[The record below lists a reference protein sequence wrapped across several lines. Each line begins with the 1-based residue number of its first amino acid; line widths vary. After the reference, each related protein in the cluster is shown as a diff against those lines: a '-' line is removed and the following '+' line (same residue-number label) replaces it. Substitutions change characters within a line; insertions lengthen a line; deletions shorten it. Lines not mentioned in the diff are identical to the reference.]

1 MHPLRHFPLLR
12 RLVGDLERGRRDR
25 RGIAAVELALASPIL
40 LSLFIGTT
48 EIAHFLSVHYQASQ
62 MASTVADAVARYDMV
77 TADDISG
84 IFSASSSVMDASD
97 FGSKGYVILTSVSK
111 KKATDSPTI
120 TWQCKGGGTAT
131 QTSKVGASKGA
142 TATLPGTLAM
152 DADDNVIVAEVFYGY
167 STLFDYI
174 PIADTTVYKNAV
186 FRPRLG
192 ALTTVPGC

>member
-1 MHPLRHFPLLR
+1 MRALPHFPRLR
-12 RLVGDLERGRRDR
+12 RTAKIIGRCRRDR
-25 RGIAAVELALASPIL
+25 RGIAAVELALASPVL
-40 LSLFIGTT
+40 LSLFVGTT

-77 TADDISG
+77 TAQDISG

-97 FGSKGYVILTSVSK
+97 FGSKGYVILTSVSRK
-111 KKATDSPTI
+111 KTTDSPTI
-120 TWQCKGGGTAT
+120 TWQCKGGGTAV
-131 QTSKVGASKGA
+131 QASRVGATKGA
-142 TATLPGTLAM
+142 AATLPGTLTM

-167 STLFDYI
+167 STLFDFI

>member
-1 MHPLRHFPLLR
+1 MGALRPSFRLR
-12 RLVGDLERGRRDR
+12 RLASAWRQGCGDR

-40 LSLFIGTT
+40 LALFIGTT
-48 EIAHFLSVHYQASQ
+48 ETAHFLNVHYQASQ

-77 TADDISG
+77 TANDISG
-84 IFSASSSVMDASD
+84 ILSASSAVMGVDDFDA
-97 FGSKGYVILTSVSK
+97 KGYVILTSVSK
-111 KKATDSPTI
+111 AKATDAPTI

-131 QTSKVGASKGA
+131 MASKVGATKGA
-142 TATLPGTLAM
+142 AATLPGSLAM